1 MTANFVLLVGLLSPF
16 FAMLVQN
23 FRSWFCALLAEAA
36 LITAAVWI
44 IGEAVDAEAAKARE
58 NLDVQ
63 LGHAIEFW
71 IVVVGGSLFVAT
83 FVVRTWFIHRS
94 AKQAAHI

>member
-16 FAMLVQN
+16 IAMLIQN
-23 FRSWFCALLAEAA
+23 FRLWFCTLLAEAV
-36 LITAAVWI
+36 LIAGAVWI
-44 IGEAVDAEAAKARE
+44 IGEAVDAEAAKPRE

-71 IVVVGGSLFVAT
+71 VVVVGGSLFVAT
-83 FVVRTWFIHRS
+83 FLVRTWFLHRR
-94 AKQAAHI
+94 AKQAAHL